1 MQLHTYLNFNGQCE
15 EAFQFYKSIFGGDIL
30 FMMRNSDSP
39 MAKDMPA
46 ERLNRVMHARIMI
59 AGQIVMGSDVQEDCA
74 EKPQGFSVT
83 INTPDPAEAE
93 RVFNALNV
101 GAEVRMPLEETFWAV
116 RFGMLIDRFGIPWM
130 VNCERPM
137 PA

>member
-30 FMMRNSDSP
+30 FMMRNGDSP

-46 ERLNRVMHARIMI
+46 DQHNRVMHARILI
-59 AGQIVMGSDVQEDCA
+59 AGQIVMGSDVQEGCA
-74 EKPQGFSVT
+74 EKPQGFSIT

-93 RVFNALNV
+93 RIFNALNV
-101 GAEVRMPLEETFWAV
+101 GAEVRMPFEETFWAV
-116 RFGMLIDRFGIPWM
+116 RFGMLTDRFGTPWM

-137 PA
+137 QS